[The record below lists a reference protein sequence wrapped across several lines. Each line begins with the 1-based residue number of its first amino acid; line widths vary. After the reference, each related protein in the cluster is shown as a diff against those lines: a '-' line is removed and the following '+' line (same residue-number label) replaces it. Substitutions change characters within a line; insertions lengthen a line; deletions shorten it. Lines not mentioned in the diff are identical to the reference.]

1 MVPSPF
7 PLFLG
12 IVLTFS
18 FTQQR
23 AAPKKGRKNTLLDFS
38 AGLCYNNQ
46 CWVGYVHAHLL
57 LIGSPLRQQGGA
69 FFIYSL

>member
-12 IVLTFS
+12 IANTSPLHI
-18 FTQQR
+18 
-23 AAPKKGRKNTLLDFS
+23 AAGSPKKGRKNAPLDFS